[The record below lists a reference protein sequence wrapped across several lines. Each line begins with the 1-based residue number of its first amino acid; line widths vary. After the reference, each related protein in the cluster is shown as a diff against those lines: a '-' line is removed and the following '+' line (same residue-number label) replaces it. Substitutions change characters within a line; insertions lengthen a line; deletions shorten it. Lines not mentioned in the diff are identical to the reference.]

1 MRHQSLPVRSF
12 RREVF
17 VPPPLPHPPP
27 PSPHLVASQKKQ
39 KVLQLADLN
48 AKAVEKNPALRCRFA
63 WRLRRPAIQARC
75 RVAAATVPTA
85 RQ

>member
-17 VPPPLPHPPP
+17 VPPAPPP
-27 PSPHLVASQKKQ
+27 PRSVASQRKQ
-39 KVLQLADLN
+39 KVLQLADLHAN
-48 AKAVEKNPALRCRFA
+48 AVEKNPALRCRFA
-63 WRLRRPAIQARC
+63 WRLRRPAIQPRC